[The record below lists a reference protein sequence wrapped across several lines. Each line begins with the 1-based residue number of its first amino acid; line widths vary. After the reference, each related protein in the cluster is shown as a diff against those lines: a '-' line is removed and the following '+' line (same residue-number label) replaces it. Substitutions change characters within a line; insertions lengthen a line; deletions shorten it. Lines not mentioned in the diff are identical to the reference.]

1 MSGSVEPVS
10 LDPMRRLAVALG
22 HTFLDERLL
31 RQALT
36 HRSYVNECEDASVR
50 DNERLE
56 FLGDAVIDL
65 VLSAALMEVYPEA
78 REGELSKMRAALVSE
93 EALADKARALGLGG
107 ALRLGRGEEISGGRG
122 KPSLLSD
129 AFEAVV
135 AAVYIDAGI
144 EAARQVLLRLFSFE
158 DLDVLTRADPKTEL
172 QQLVQ
177 GLEHKTPTYRLV
189 ATSGPDHDKEF
200 LVELKVEDRV
210 LARGRGRTKKDA
222 EQDAARIALTDFTQ
236 A

>member
-1 MSGSVEPVS
+1 MSRPVEPLS
-10 LDPMRRLAVALG
+10 SDPMRQLARALG
-22 HTFLDERLL
+22 HTFVEERLL
-31 RQALT
+31 RRALT
-36 HRSYVNECEDASVR
+36 HRSYVNECEDESVR

-65 VLSAALMEVYPEA
+65 VLSAALMEAYPDA

-93 EALADKARALGLGG
+93 EALAEMARELGLGD
-107 ALRLGRGEEISGGRG
+107 ALRLGRGEEISGGRA
-122 KPSLLSD
+122 KPSILSN

-135 AAVYIDAGI
+135 AAVYLDAGF
-144 EAARQVLLRLFSFE
+144 EAARQMLIRLFSFE
-158 DLDVLTRADPKTEL
+158 DLDVLTRVDPKTEL

-189 ATSGPDHDKEF
+189 ATSGPDHDKQF
-200 LVELKVEDRV
+200 LVELQVEARV
-210 LARGRGRTKKDA
+210 LARGRGRTKKEA
-222 EQDAARIALTDFTQ
+222 EQEAARIALADLTQ

>member
-1 MSGSVEPVS
+1 MTGSDDS
-10 LDPMRRLAVALG
+10 LDPMRRLTAALG
-22 HTFLDERLL
+22 YTFSDERLL
-31 RQALT
+31 RRALT
-36 HRSYVNECEDASVR
+36 HRSYVNECEDDNVR

-65 VLSAALMEVYPEA
+65 VLSAALMEAYPEA

-93 EALADKARALGLGG
+93 EALATMARGLRLGD
-107 ALRLGRGEEISGGRG
+107 ALRLGRGEEISGGRA

-129 AFEAVV
+129 AFEAVT
-135 AAVYIDAGI
+135 AAVYLDAGI
-144 EAARQVLLRLFSFE
+144 EVTRQVLLNLFSFE

-177 GLEHKTPTYRLV
+177 GLEHRTPAYRLIG
-189 ATSGPDHDKEF
+189 TSGPDHDKQF
-200 LVELKVEDRV
+200 VVELTVDERV
-210 LARGRGRTKKDA
+210 LAQGRGRTKKEA
-222 EQDAARIALTDFTQ
+222 EQDAAKIALMNLTQ

>member
-1 MSGSVEPVS
+1 MSGPVES
-10 LDPMRRLAVALG
+10 LSSDPMRRLADALG
-22 HTFLDERLL
+22 HTFREERLL
-31 RQALT
+31 RRALT
-36 HRSYVNECEDASVR
+36 HRSYVNECEDDSVR

-65 VLSAALMEVYPEA
+65 VLSAALMEVYPDA

-93 EALADKARALGLGG
+93 EALAGMARALGLGG
-107 ALRLGRGEEISGGRG
+107 ALRLGRGEEISGGRA

-135 AAVYIDAGI
+135 AAVYLDAGFD
-144 EAARQVLLRLFSFE
+144 AAHRVLLRLFSFE
-158 DLDVLTRADPKTEL
+158 DLEVLTKVDSKTEL

-177 GLEHKTPTYRLV
+177 GIEHKTPTYRLV
-189 ATSGPDHDKEF
+189 ATSGPDHDKQF

-210 LARGRGRTKKDA
+210 LAQGRGRTKKEA
-222 EQDAARIALTDFTQ
+222 EQDAARIALEDLTR